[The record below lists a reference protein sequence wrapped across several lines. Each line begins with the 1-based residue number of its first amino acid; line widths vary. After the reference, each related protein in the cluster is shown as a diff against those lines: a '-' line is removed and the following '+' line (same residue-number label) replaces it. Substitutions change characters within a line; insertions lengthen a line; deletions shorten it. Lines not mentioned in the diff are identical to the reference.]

1 MEYKTIDELGEIIT
15 GKTPSTS
22 QKELWDGDTPFL
34 TPSDYSYSDRYIHET
49 ERSISKKGVESQVK
63 TYLPKDAVCVT
74 CIGST
79 VGKSCMT
86 VCPTITNQQINS
98 IICNDNYDAHYVF
111 YLMKYCLPF
120 LQMYGAGTG
129 SGLPIISKN
138 KFGRIRL
145 SVFADKEY
153 QRQIS
158 YVLSKYDDLIDNN
171 TKRIKILEQM
181 VENLYK
187 EWFVRFRFPGYEDIE
202 LKNGIPSVWEYKRAD
217 ELIFFNPT
225 LTVKDQEQFKI
236 IPMDA
241 LSTTSMVINDESCY
255 LQEKISGRRSQNG
268 DTLLAK
274 ITPCLENGKT
284 GFVMGLMND
293 EVAGGSTEFI
303 VLRSK
308 AVNPFYVYC
317 LARSEYFRQTAIM
330 SMNGADGRQR
340 VNEDKLK
347 ALKVIC
353 PTKDILC
360 KFEDVVSKIFR
371 EINILMKKNDNLKV
385 QRDILLP
392 RLMSGKLQVK

>member
-1 MEYKTIDELGEIIT
+1 MDMMKERFGDKVLCNPVVKLKKGQKYPNIQIDKISPGYKYVNTDEIIEYDGQGGCKFEDHDVLMARIT
-15 GKTPSTS
+15 PCLENGK
-22 QKELWDGDTPFL
+22 LAIADTNGN
-34 TPSDYSYSDRYIHET
+34 S
-49 ERSISKKGVESQVK
+49 G
-63 TYLPKDAVCVT
+63 
-74 CIGST
+74 IGST
-79 VGKSCMT
+79 ELFVFRGIEGVSDTDYIYYLLRTSYMKKHASNSMT
-86 VCPTITNQQINS
+86 GASGRQRADLGFIKKIPWSFPTIDRQKEIVSALSQ
-98 IICNDNYDAHYVF
+98 YDLA
-111 YLMKYCLPF
+111 
-120 LQMYGAGTG
+120 
-129 SGLPIISKN
+129 IENNIR
-138 KFGRIRL
+138 RI
-145 SVFADKEY
+145 
-153 QRQIS
+153 
-158 YVLSKYDDLIDNN
+158 
-171 TKRIKILEQM
+171 TILEQIID
-181 VENLYK
+181 NLFK

-202 LKNGIPSVWEYKRAD
+202 LKNGIPSGWEYKRAD
-217 ELIFFNPT
+217 ELIIINPT

-255 LQEKISGRRSQNG
+255 LQEEISGRRSQNG

-353 PTKDILC
+353 PAKEILC

-371 EINILMKKNDNLKV
+371 EINIIMKKNNNLKV
-385 QRDILLP
+385 QRDMLLP
-392 RLMSGKLQVK
+392 RLISGKLQID